1 MDGTENG
8 SSFLYWIN
16 QQLLLSIQNMGKLLQ
31 DFPEL
36 FSISLNKKKK
46 EKKKNHNDKLSCKDL
61 RVYFPDEIQVFL
73 FTNVRK
79 FIPVEI
85 HFRTRFHTVTCI
97 GDDSR

>member
-8 SSFLYWIN
+8 SFFLYWIN

-46 EKKKNHNDKLSCKDL
+46 RKKEKS
-61 RVYFPDEIQVFL
+61 QW
-73 FTNVRK
+73 
-79 FIPVEI
+79 
-85 HFRTRFHTVTCI
+85 
-97 GDDSR
+97 